1 GKWGWDQ
8 YDVID
13 KHTQSGL
20 DLAERYI
27 KFVKERSEIEQT
39 YAKLLRNLTKKYLK
53 RGHKDEQD
61 CKYSN
66 YASFQDILA
75 ELNDY
80 AGQRELIAENMIESI
95 CNNLSKYLQELKQER
110 KNHLSD
116 ARKAQQSLDSSLKHL
131 ESKRFAKEWAEAEK
145 TVQQVER
152 LENDPNSTKL
162 DVEKAKHVANA
173 RTRAAEECRN
183 DYAAELQKYNKEQN
197 CYYYV
202 EIPQIFNKL
211 QDLDENRIR
220 KMAEGYCKFSDIEK
234 NVLPIISRCLEGIT
248 AAGTKID
255 EKQDSLLFIEQ
266 NKSGFER
273 PADVE
278 FEDYTQ
284 GIKVSNS
291 DTILNQPK
299 LRPKLRLFRKHKVS
313 NVHSRFHLDL
323 LPVAVLPLGIGRRP
337 KEEGK
342 KRAQSRAAAEDFS
355 HLPPEQRKKKLQ
367 AKIDDISKDLQKEQ
381 DQSDAL
387 EKMKDVYVKNSQL
400 GDPARLEPQ
409 ICQTNQK
416 IGHLKGELAKYETWL
431 SEAVGGEESSNN
443 TNNNSQHSLEM
454 TSDPSQNIYTDFDE
468 FDDIEMPVGQCTA
481 LYTFEG
487 NNEGTISIME
497 GELLTVME
505 KDKGDGW
512 MRVLRASGEEGYI
525 PSSYVKIN
533 A

>member
-131 ESKRFAKEWAEAEK
+131 ESTKKRFAKEWAEAEK

-337 KEEGK
+337 P
-342 KRAQSRAAAEDFS
+342 SRLQAAAEDFS

-431 SEAVGGEESSNN
+431 SEAVGGED
-443 TNNNSQHSLEM
+443 SLEM

>member
-1 GKWGWDQ
+1 MNWGSDLWDQ

-131 ESKRFAKEWAEAEK
+131 ESTKKRFAKEWAEAEK

-299 LRPKLRLFRKHKVS
+299 LRPKLRLFRKHKM
-313 NVHSRFHLDL
+313 
-323 LPVAVLPLGIGRRP
+323 
-337 KEEGK
+337 
-342 KRAQSRAAAEDFS
+342 Q
-355 HLPPEQRKKKLQ
+355 
-367 AKIDDISKDLQKEQ
+367 
-381 DQSDAL
+381 
-387 EKMKDVYVKNSQL
+387 
-400 GDPARLEPQ
+400 
-409 ICQTNQK
+409 
-416 IGHLKGELAKYETWL
+416 
-431 SEAVGGEESSNN
+431 
-443 TNNNSQHSLEM
+443 
-454 TSDPSQNIYTDFDE
+454 
-468 FDDIEMPVGQCTA
+468 
-481 LYTFEG
+481 
-487 NNEGTISIME
+487 
-497 GELLTVME
+497 
-505 KDKGDGW
+505 
-512 MRVLRASGEEGYI
+512 
-525 PSSYVKIN
+525 
-533 A
+533 